1 MIQDLAKISPETEAL
16 SRHIAAAHRRR
27 LPAGVVAKAKQHVLD
42 TFAAMVSGS
51 RLVPG
56 QHAIGYV
63 ATLGGVR
70 EAGVVGSP
78 IVTNAANAA
87 LANGMLAHADETD
100 DSHVPS
106 HTHPGSAVVPAALA
120 AAEKTHAGGTAFLRA
135 VVLGY
140 DVGCRL
146 MKALDVQAFIAEHRS
161 PHSFGGTFGAA
172 AAGALL
178 GVDPTQARFLLS
190 YCAQLASGCSSNV
203 RDSEHIEKS
212 FDFAGMPA
220 HAGVLAATMVASGFT
235 GVDDVFSGERNFLDA
250 YGPRPHPQALAEGL
264 GRHYEIMDT
273 NIKRWTVGS
282 PMQSALDSLEWL
294 IRTKGVTAEDVQHV
308 AVHLP
313 TRSSRTVDDAAMPNI
328 NAQHLV
334 GLMLIDGTVSFAS
347 SHDMARMGDP
357 TLMALRRRV
366 RVVPRD
372 DFIRGQAIVEIA
384 TRHGQTHARHT
395 RAVRGTV
402 ANPMTWEAVVE
413 KARGL
418 MDPILGKR
426 KARAVVNAVSK
437 LETLN
442 DVTRLRPLLAV
453 RASRG
458 AAT

>member
-1 MIQDLAKISPETEAL
+1 MIQALAKISPEMQAL
-16 SRHIAAAHRRR
+16 SRHIASAHRRR
-27 LPAGVVAKAKQHVLD
+27 LPAGVVVKAKQHVLD

-51 RLVPG
+51 HLVPG
-56 QHAIGYV
+56 RHAIGYV

-70 EAGVVGSP
+70 EAGVAGSR

-120 AAEKTHAGGTAFLRA
+120 AAEKTHADGTSFLRA

-146 MKALDVQAFIAEHRS
+146 MKALDVQTFIAEHRS
-161 PHSFGGTFGAA
+161 PHSFGGTFGAGA

-178 GVDPTQARFLLS
+178 GVDSTQARFLLS

-203 RDSEHIEKS
+203 RDSEHIEKA

-220 HAGVLAATMVASGFT
+220 YAGVLAATMVAAGFT

-250 YGPRPHPQALAEGL
+250 YGPRPHPQALAEAL

-294 IRTKGVTAEDVQHV
+294 IRTKGMTVEDVQRV

-328 NAQHLV
+328 NAQHLI
-334 GLMLIDGTVSFAS
+334 GLMLTDGTVSFAS
-347 SHDMARMGDP
+347 SHDMARMDDP
-357 TLMALRRRV
+357 TLMELRRRV
-366 RVVPRD
+366 CVVPRD
-372 DFIRGQAIVEIA
+372 DFTRGQAIVEIV

-395 RAVRGTV
+395 RAVRGTI
-402 ANPMTWEAVVE
+402 ANPMTWEEVVE
-413 KARGL
+413 KARSL
-418 MDPILGKR
+418 MDPVLGKR
-426 KARAVVNAVSK
+426 KARGIVNAVSK
-437 LETLN
+437 LETLD

-453 RASRG
+453 RSSRPV
-458 AAT
+458 T